1 MTLKGSIEREPNP
14 KRCRNQ
20 SKGPLIGVPLT
31 EQIKT
36 VLAYSSMRRAQGIL
50 LTLSLLATPF
60 ALLARGSA
68 CAERACC
75 VKLCCLPH
83 RTAALPPADHSGSGT
98 PSHHNLAASMPA
110 PMPAPISNCSMKSG
124 CSHALDFG
132 LASPLPLTV
141 LASLEHRIAPEPV
154 RQALLQLLA
163 SSFAGFHAA
172 PFEPPRS

>member
-14 KRCRNQ
+14 KRRRNQ
-20 SKGPLIGVPLT
+20 SKGPAIGVPLT
-31 EQIKT
+31 EQVKT
-36 VLAYSSMRRAQGIL
+36 VLACFSMRRAQAIL
-50 LTLSLLATPF
+50 LTLSLLAAPL
-60 ALLARGSA
+60 ALLARGNP

-83 RTAALPPADHSGSGT
+83 RTAAPPPADHSGSGM
-98 PSHHNLAASMPA
+98 PCHHELAASMPA
-110 PMPAPISNCSMKSG
+110 PMPAPISDCSMKSG

-141 LASLEHRIAPEPV
+141 LASLEPLLAPEPV
-154 RQALLQLLA
+154 RQALLQLPA

>member
-1 MTLKGSIEREPNP
+1 MTLNGSIEREPNP
-14 KRCRNQ
+14 KRRRNQ
-20 SKGPLIGVPLT
+20 SKGPPIGVPLT
-31 EQIKT
+31 EQMET
-36 VLAYSSMRRAQGIL
+36 VLALLSMRRVQAIL

-83 RTAALPPADHSGSGT
+83 RTAVPLPVGHSGSGM
-98 PSHHNLAASMPA
+98 PCHHQLTTSMPA
-110 PMPAPISNCSMKSG
+110 PIPAPISDCSMKSG

-132 LASPLPLTV
+132 FASPLPLTV
-141 LASLEHRIAPEPV
+141 LASLEHRVAPEPV

-172 PFEPPRS
+172 PFEPPRA